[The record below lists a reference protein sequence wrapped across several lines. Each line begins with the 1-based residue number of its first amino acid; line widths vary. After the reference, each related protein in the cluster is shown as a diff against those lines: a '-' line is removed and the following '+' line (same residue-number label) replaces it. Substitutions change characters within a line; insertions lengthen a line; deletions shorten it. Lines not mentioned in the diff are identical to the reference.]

1 MAKHLAYNLTTGE
14 ILECGKGNQLK
25 RHVAIVTN
33 NDRQYGVRSEWIFS
47 HKDINHI
54 IAKANRIGKQR
65 MGRQGDIGMNFR
77 MAIVDECGEVV
88 YWMDELTSEETAQA
102 LEDHPEWQ
110 MKPILI

>member
-33 NDRQYGVRSEWIFS
+33 NDRQYGIRSEWIFS

-54 IAKANRIGKQR
+54 IAKANQRI
-65 MGRQGDIGMNFR
+65 GRQGDIEMNFK
-77 MAIVDECGEVV
+77 MAIVDECGEVI
-88 YWMDELTSEETAQA
+88 YWVSELTSEETCQA

-110 MKPILI
+110 MRPILI